1 MHEHTDT
8 YLGLYR
14 LHHPEA
20 TLTLVLTLLIHDC
33 PSADVVAAFG
43 LDERTVRVWLHKAGA
58 HAALLHDQMTG
69 GVEARHVQ
77 ADEIRVRVRGS
88 VVWAA
93 LVLDV
98 GSRLW
103 LATAVVRRRDGL
115 PVHLLLRRTLASVAG
130 RAFLLAVAGF
140 ASYDELLRMPAHPV
154 PLMVPVRLDADDHPR
169 ADALSRSHDRPQ
181 RRRRG
186 QPHDHGCVQLYG
198 RYTPAY

>member
-1 MHEHTDT
+1 
-8 YLGLYR
+8 
-14 LHHPEA
+14 
-20 TLTLVLTLLIHDC
+20 
-33 PSADVVAAFG
+33 
-43 LDERTVRVWLHKAGA
+43 
-58 HAALLHDQMTG
+58 MTG

>member
-1 MHEHTDT
+1 LEVAKVV
-8 YLGLYR
+8 LGLYR

>member
-1 MHEHTDT
+1 MVVATLT
-8 YLGLYR
+8 LGLYR

-103 LATAVVRRRDGL
+103 LATAVARRRDGL